1 MTVSPATQEKAECGE
16 GPASVFAMGTCAS
29 PPPETPRRAAFMCV
43 CPWTPL
49 TQRPRGALVSLP
61 ALSGVF
67 VLHTPQTLPS
77 LIFRRRLSG
86 E

>member
-1 MTVSPATQEKAECGE
+1 
-16 GPASVFAMGTCAS
+16 
-29 PPPETPRRAAFMCV
+29 MCV